1 MCLENDDHSSYSDYR
16 KGIDLD
22 GTVSGNCDCN
32 YFQYGAAGC
41 IRNGQSQCCYS
52 ALGALLVDPSEGGG
66 TRKCSNGDFMTY
78 FLHDILPYVYCCKL
92 NDSCESYYAAR
103 QSLSDAN

>member
-52 ALGALLVDPSEGGG
+52 ALGALLVDPSEVQENFQMV
-66 TRKCSNGDFMTY
+66 TS
-78 FLHDILPYVYCCKL
+78 
-92 NDSCESYYAAR
+92 
-103 QSLSDAN
+103 